1 MALLKW
7 TKKYSVGV
15 KLLDEQHTE
24 FVSCLNQLHAAMLKG
39 QAQNIACVV
48 APKMSSLTKNHFS
61 TEERLMEE
69 TKFPGLAKHRAIHC
83 DLIIKAEEFV
93 AQYEQ
98 GDQTMYPELLRFVGN
113 WLHNHMLTVDKQYTQ
128 WMNEHGVH

>member
-15 KLLDEQHTE
+15 KAFDDHHINL
-24 FVSCLNQLHAAMLKG
+24 VKRLNELHAAMLKG
-39 QAQNIACVV
+39 QAQGIAG
-48 APKMSSLTKNHFS
+48 PLLSKM
-61 TEERLMEE
+61 TEESREHFAAEEQLMES
-69 TKFPGLAKHRAIHC
+69 TKYPGLAEQRAAHKELA
-83 DLIIKAEEFV
+83 DKVGEYMAR
-93 AQYEQ
+93 YEQ

-128 WMNEHGVH
+128 WMNEHGVY

>member
-1 MALLKW
+1 MALLRW

-39 QAQNIACVV
+39 KAQDVAKVIA
-48 APKMSSLTKNHFS
+48 PRMMNLTKNHFS

-69 TKFPGLAKHRAIHC
+69 TKFPGLAEHRSLHC
-83 DLIIKAEEFV
+83 DLISRAEEFM
-93 AQYEQ
+93 AHYEQ
-98 GDQTMYPELLRFVGN
+98 GDQTMYPQLLRFVGN
-113 WLHNHMLTVDKQYTQ
+113 WLHNHMLTVDNHYVA
-128 WMNEHGVH
+128 WMKDHGVH